1 MHLHNK
7 IENYIL
13 NKIDSGE
20 LEEGELL
27 PTEMNLAERFS
38 VSRPT
43 VRQAL
48 NSLVNKGYLKRVKGR
63 GTFVTKPKIV
73 QDNTRFIE
81 SYNRE
86 MNNKGLKPITKVLG
100 KDIILANSR
109 IAEKLGIGEG
119 EKVVKIERLRFAE
132 RENKSD
138 SISHKPVLLTNVYL
152 PYKVA
157 RDVLNNDLE
166 NLSLYDILERMDLKV
181 CKVIREIE
189 AKNADYKT
197 ARLLEISEGKAI
209 HFLASVGYL
218 KNGEA
223 IEYSESIYPGD
234 RNKFIV
240 ELNLN

>member
-13 NKIDSGE
+13 EKIESEE
-20 LEEGELL
+20 LKEGELL
-27 PTEMNLAERFS
+27 PTEINLAEKFS

-73 QDNTRFIE
+73 QDNTRFLE
-81 SYNRE
+81 SYNKE

-100 KDIILANSR
+100 KDIILADIK
-109 IAEKLGIGEG
+109 IAEKLKINEG
-119 EKVVKIERLRFAE
+119 DKIIRIERLRFAE
-132 RENKSD
+132 RENKGKV
-138 SISHKPVLLTNVYL
+138 ISHKPVLLTTVYL
-152 PYKVA
+152 PYKISKEI
-157 RDVLNNDLE
+157 LE
-166 NLSLYDILERMDLKV
+166 NDFENTSLYDVLEDMNLKV

-197 ARLLEISEGKAI
+197 ARLLEINEGNAI
-209 HFLASVGYL
+209 HYLSSVGYL
-218 KNGEA
+218 NNGEP

-240 ELNLN
+240 ELNL

>member
-13 NKIDSGE
+13 DKIESGE
-20 LEEGELL
+20 LSEGEVL
-27 PTEMNLAERFS
+27 PTEMQLSEKFS

-48 NSLVNKGYLKRVKGR
+48 NSLVNKGYLKRIKGR

-86 MNNKGLKPITKVLG
+86 MNNKGLKPITRVLG
-100 KDIILANSR
+100 KEIILADSK
-109 IAEKLGIGEG
+109 IAEKLEIGEG
-119 EKVVKIERLRFAE
+119 DKVIRIERLRFAE
-132 RENKSD
+132 RENKKD
-138 SISHKPVLLTNVYL
+138 DTNHKPVLLTNVYL

-157 RDVLNNDLE
+157 REVLGNDLE
-166 NLSLYDILERMDLKV
+166 STSLYDILESRGLKV
-181 CKVIREIE
+181 CRVVREIE

-197 ARLLEISEGKAI
+197 ARLLEINEGKAI
-209 HFLASVGYL
+209 HYLSSIGYL
-218 KNGEA
+218 KSGKP
-223 IEYSESIYPGD
+223 IEYSESIYPGE
-234 RNKFIV
+234 RNTFIV

>member
-13 NKIDSGE
+13 DKIESGE
-20 LEEGELL
+20 LSEGEVL
-27 PTEMNLAERFS
+27 PTEMNLAEKFS

-86 MNNKGLKPITKVLG
+86 MNNKGLMPITKVLE
-100 KDIILANSR
+100 KDVILADSK
-109 IAEKLGIGEG
+109 IAEKLEIGEG
-119 EKVVKIERLRFAE
+119 DKVIRIERLRFAE
-132 RENKSD
+132 RESKKEA
-138 SISHKPVLLTNVYL
+138 ISHKPVLLTTVYL

-157 RDVLNNDLE
+157 KEVLDNDLE
-166 NLSLYDILERMDLKV
+166 NTSLYDILENMNLKV
-181 CKVIREIE
+181 CRIVREIE

-197 ARLLEISEGKAI
+197 ARLLEINEMNAI
-209 HFLASVGYL
+209 HYLSSTGYL
-218 KNGEA
+218 KSGKP
-223 IEYSESIYPGD
+223 IEYSESIYPGE

>member
-13 NKIDSGE
+13 DKIESGE
-20 LEEGELL
+20 LSEGEVL
-27 PTEMNLAERFS
+27 PTEMQLSEKFS

-48 NSLVNKGYLKRVKGR
+48 NSLVNKGYLKRIKGR

-86 MNNKGLKPITKVLG
+86 MNNKGLKPITRVLG
-100 KDIILANSR
+100 KEIILADSK
-109 IAEKLGIGEG
+109 IAEKLEIGEG
-119 EKVVKIERLRFAE
+119 DKVIRIERLRFAE
-132 RENKSD
+132 RENKKED
-138 SISHKPVLLTNVYL
+138 ISHKPVLLTNVYL

-157 RDVLNNDLE
+157 REVLGNDLE
-166 NLSLYDILERMDLKV
+166 SISLYDILESMDLKV
-181 CKVIREIE
+181 CRVVREIE

-197 ARLLEISEGKAI
+197 ARLLEINEGKAI
-209 HFLASVGYL
+209 HYLSSIGYL
-218 KNGEA
+218 KSGKP
-223 IEYSESIYPGD
+223 IEYSESIYPGE

>member
-13 NKIDSGE
+13 DRIESGE
-20 LEEGELL
+20 WLEGEVL
-27 PTEMNLAERFS
+27 PTEMKLAETFS

-86 MNNKGLKPITKVLG
+86 MNNKGLLPVTKVLG
-100 KDIILANSR
+100 KDIILADSK
-109 IAEKLGIGEG
+109 ISEKLEIGEG
-119 EKVVKIERLRFAE
+119 DKVIRIERLRFVE
-132 RENKSD
+132 RDNKND
-138 SISHKPVLLTNVYL
+138 VISNKPVLLTTVYL

-157 RDVLNNDLE
+157 KEVLGNNLE
-166 NLSLYDILERMDLKV
+166 NTSLYDILESMDLKV
-181 CKVIREIE
+181 CRVVREIE

-197 ARLLEISEGKAI
+197 ARLLEIDERNAI
-209 HFLASVGYL
+209 HYLSSVGYL
-218 KNGEA
+218 KSGKP
-223 IEYSESIYPGD
+223 IEYSESIYPGE